1 VLKKEYIVFTAF
13 LLVNTMLALNC
24 FTFST
29 YANIKKIQSNNF
41 KEIVGA
47 KYSNKINFS
56 STELMLVPDV
66 SAQWNQNDQIQINF
80 STPSLRNFCIQ
91 TILHKTYYKNPD
103 IKECQEIKKADTH
116 FYKFRSTSFYSKIKR
131 TFNSIDEIA
140 INTDYPDDIVFIL
153 NNQTY
158 LVIHNSKDNQNTLP
172 STKIEEAD
180 NWVETFL
187 NNKNNT
193 VTRKKIN
200 TLLEI
205 KVQSSQEFYLTF
217 LYKENSFRQILTL
230 EWEYKEIL
238 KESAVGKFIFLTL
251 VLPLA
256 LAGDILLS
264 PITVPLWI
272 LFLILWN
279 NRKK

>member
-1 VLKKEYIVFTAF
+1 
-13 LLVNTMLALNC
+13 MP
-24 FTFST
+24 
-29 YANIKKIQSNNF
+29 
-41 KEIVGA
+41 G
-47 KYSNKINFS
+47 
-56 STELMLVPDV
+56 
-66 SAQWNQNDQIQINF
+66 NQK
-80 STPSLRNFCIQ
+80 SR
-91 TILHKTYYKNPD
+91 Y
-103 IKECQEIKKADTH
+103 

>member
-1 VLKKEYIVFTAF
+1 MWVKLWKLGKC
-13 LLVNTMLALNC
+13 L
-24 FTFST
+24 
-29 YANIKKIQSNNF
+29 
-41 KEIVGA
+41 
-47 KYSNKINFS
+47 
-56 STELMLVPDV
+56 
-66 SAQWNQNDQIQINF
+66 
-80 STPSLRNFCIQ
+80 
-91 TILHKTYYKNPD
+91 
-103 IKECQEIKKADTH
+103 
-116 FYKFRSTSFYSKIKR
+116 
-131 TFNSIDEIA
+131 
-140 INTDYPDDIVFIL
+140 DYPDDIVFIL

-238 KESAVGKFIFLTL
+238 KDNFTGRFPEGFNVYRISRWKIYFFNF
-251 VLPLA
+251 
-256 LAGDILLS
+256 S
-264 PITVPLWI
+264 PTFGIS
-272 LFLILWN
+272 
-279 NRKK
+279 R